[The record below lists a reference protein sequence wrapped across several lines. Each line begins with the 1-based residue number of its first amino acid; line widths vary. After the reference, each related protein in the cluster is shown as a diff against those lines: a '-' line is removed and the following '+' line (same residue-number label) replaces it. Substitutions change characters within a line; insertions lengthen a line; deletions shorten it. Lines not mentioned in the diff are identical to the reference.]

1 MYDFDKTTDRT
12 GTFSLKWDIKDNE
25 LPMWVADM
33 DIETAPQIIS
43 AIQKRLD
50 NGIFGY
56 TIVPDEWYEAYIS
69 WWKRR
74 HNLELQKERLMFC
87 TGVIPAIS
95 SIVRKLTTPNENVL
109 LMTPVYNTFFNSIV
123 NNGCRAVESELVY
136 ENGVYSIDF
145 DKLEKDLS
153 DPQTSLMILCN
164 PHNPTGNIWNIDEL
178 SHIGELCLKH
188 HVTVISDEIH
198 CDLTDPGYG
207 YTPFSSVSNVCRSIS
222 ITCLAPT
229 KTFNIAGLQTAA
241 IYVPD
246 EVLFHKVWRGINT
259 DEVAEPN
266 AFAITAAIAA
276 FNEGEDWLDE
286 LRGYIYENK
295 KTVVDYI
302 AKNIPGVRVVPSHA
316 TYLLWLDCSSLPEVS
331 SRLADEIREDTGL
344 YLASGSHYGKGG
356 ELFLRMN
363 VACRKALVMEGLEKL
378 KTALTH
384 RGGIV

>member
-1 MYDFDKTTDRT
+1 MN
-12 GTFSLKWDIKDNE
+12 DICMKY
-25 LPMWVADM
+25 
-33 DIETAPQIIS
+33 
-43 AIQKRLD
+43 
-50 NGIFGY
+50 G
-56 TIVPDEWYEAYIS
+56 
-69 WWKRR
+69 
-74 HNLELQKERLMFC
+74 
-87 TGVIPAIS
+87 
-95 SIVRKLTTPNENVL
+95 
-109 LMTPVYNTFFNSIV
+109 
-123 NNGCRAVESELVY
+123 
-136 ENGVYSIDF
+136 
-145 DKLEKDLS
+145 
-153 DPQTSLMILCN
+153 
-164 PHNPTGNIWNIDEL
+164 
-178 SHIGELCLKH
+178 
-188 HVTVISDEIH
+188 VTVISDEIH
-198 CDLTDPGYG
+198 CELMMPGH
-207 YTPFSSVSNVCRSIS
+207 TFQPFAAVSEACRQNSVILNSPSKS
-222 ITCLAPT
+222 
-229 KTFNIAGLQTAA
+229 FNIAGLQTAA